1 MKEMPLS
8 AIAGNISQ
16 VFGTAFNGAIRDKM
30 LLIRGLDGLWRN
42 LQGHQTSTILAGN
55 LGAGQASGGS
65 DIWESKLGP
74 SADYIMAKNVKSNPN
89 AAMANSYVNLGVGNS
104 WDISFRYDAAAKKMT
119 PIGRELSPLNA
130 FNRLFAN
137 VGNTTPPP
145 PNTRR
150 QKVVDLVLENYKK
163 VAGSSKLAIDEK
175 RLLEEHMQS
184 LSELQGSIA
193 ANPPPPP
200 VNECS
205 KPTTPGGAGNEN
217 RGVDIERVNRQN
229 VDIMVA
235 AAKCGIV
242 NIGTIMLSR
251 AVDDAVFTNLGI
263 NTNWH
268 GEFTHTTMNSPEIL
282 KITQF
287 MASFFG
293 RMITGLNVAEPGTN
307 GTYLDNSIVLFANAM
322 GDGTAHSYDDMAVAL
337 AGGLSGRLRTGRF
350 IDYRNGTQGRN
361 YCSFLAMLLT
371 AMGLAPADYQQSNVA
386 AGFGSDSIDGN
397 PPTWARDR
405 GILPGI
411 LA

>member
-1 MKEMPLS
+1 
-8 AIAGNISQ
+8 
-16 VFGTAFNGAIRDKM
+16 
-30 LLIRGLDGLWRN
+30 
-42 LQGHQTSTILAGN
+42 
-55 LGAGQASGGS
+55 
-65 DIWESKLGP
+65 
-74 SADYIMAKNVKSNPN
+74 
-89 AAMANSYVNLGVGNS
+89 
-104 WDISFRYDAAAKKMT
+104 
-119 PIGRELSPLNA
+119 
-130 FNRLFAN
+130 
-137 VGNTTPPP
+137 
-145 PNTRR
+145 
-150 QKVVDLVLENYKK
+150 
-163 VAGSSKLAIDEK
+163 
-175 RLLEEHMQS
+175 
-184 LSELQGSIA
+184 
-193 ANPPPPP
+193 
-200 VNECS
+200 
-205 KPTTPGGAGNEN
+205 
-217 RGVDIERVNRQN
+217 
-229 VDIMVA
+229 MVA

-397 PPTWARDR
+397 PPTWARAR